1 MTWLM
6 TIPLALDTLN
16 YMADQLNQRA
26 QQIVEK
32 EVEVLIG
39 EKAFPLV
46 RISQQVYQRGSLP
59 LLKFCTFIMWD
70 CCFCQLNHKI
80 NLT

>member
-59 LLKFCTFIMWD
+59 LLKFCTFKVWD
-70 CCFCQLNHKI
+70 RCFR
-80 NLT
+80 

>member
-6 TIPLALDTLN
+6 TIPLALDTSN
-16 YMADQLNQRA
+16 YMADQLSQRA

-32 EVEVLIG
+32 EVEVLKG

-59 LLKFCTFIMWD
+59 LLKLCTFITLD
-70 CCFCQLNHKI
+70 CCFC
-80 NLT
+80 